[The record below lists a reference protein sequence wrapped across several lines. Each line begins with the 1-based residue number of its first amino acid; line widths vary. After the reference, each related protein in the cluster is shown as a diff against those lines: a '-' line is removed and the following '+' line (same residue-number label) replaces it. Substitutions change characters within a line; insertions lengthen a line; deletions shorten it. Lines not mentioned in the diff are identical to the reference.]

1 MKQLNFTDILPSW
14 LNSKAKTWQEGL
26 IFVLSMWL
34 LSRLVIVIAIQIVAP
49 LLPLTPVADNGSE
62 QDFFVPKMGWELF
75 SHWDGKWYQKIATRG
90 YEYVNDGKMYSVAF
104 FPLFPLLARGIMTL
118 GLPFTVAATLVNN
131 FALLGA
137 LFLLYSWTE
146 EYCGINAAKWATA
159 VLAFCPFSLY
169 GSVIYTEG
177 LFLLVTTAALRAFE
191 KHRYGWAAL
200 LGTMVTASRAPG
212 IAIVP
217 AFILV
222 AWKEKRPRIAYIT
235 AIAASAGLLL
245 FILYCAIR
253 FGDPLAFV
261 NVQKAWRV
269 WQPELWDIFVG
280 FFTQIRENTMRILMV
295 FGGGY
300 LLWDFRAKLPSL
312 AVVYGFCSLGVIL
325 ATGSLLSL
333 NRYAYGI
340 VSLSMALGLLISK
353 HPRWGYVTLG
363 FFIILLMQYSI
374 LFAWGHWV
382 G

>member
-1 MKQLNFTDILPSW
+1 
-14 LNSKAKTWQEGL
+14 
-26 IFVLSMWL
+26 
-34 LSRLVIVIAIQIVAP
+34 
-49 LLPLTPVADNGSE
+49 
-62 QDFFVPKMGWELF
+62 
-75 SHWDGKWYQKIATRG
+75 
-90 YEYVNDGKMYSVAF
+90 
-104 FPLFPLLARGIMTL
+104 MTL

-137 LFLLYSWTE
+137 LFLLYSWTK
-146 EYCGINAAKWATA
+146 EYCGIKAAQWATA
-159 VLAFCPFSLY
+159 VLAWFPFSLY

-191 KHRYGWAAL
+191 KRRYGWAAI

-217 AFILV
+217 GFLLV
-222 AWKEKRPRIAYIT
+222 AWKEKRPRIAYIVGLT
-235 AIAASAGLLL
+235 ASMGLIL
-245 FILYCAIR
+245 FALYCTIR
-253 FGDPLAFV
+253 FGDALAFI
-261 NVQKAWRV
+261 NVQKAWKP
-269 WQPELWDIFVG
+269 WQPNLWDVFVG
-280 FFTQIRENTMRILMV
+280 LFHANRENSLRILMV

-300 LLWDFRAKLPSL
+300 LLWDFRAKLPRL
-312 AVVYGFCSLGVIL
+312 AVIYGFCSLGVIL

-340 VSLSMALGLLISK
+340 ISLSMALGLLLSK

-363 FFIILLMQYSI
+363 FFLILLVQYSI